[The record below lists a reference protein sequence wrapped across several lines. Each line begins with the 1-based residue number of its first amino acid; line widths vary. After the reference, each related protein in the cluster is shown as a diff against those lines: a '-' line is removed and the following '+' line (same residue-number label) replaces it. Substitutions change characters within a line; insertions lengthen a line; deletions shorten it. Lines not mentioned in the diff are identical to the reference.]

1 MQPEKLHHALLISVI
16 EKLKPGHGKQIPS
29 AKGRL
34 MGIPLTAHLADE
46 LHLRDDVEAVVLH
59 AALRTADT
67 LVAATVLASLVTN
80 SQQTLSSLHLL
91 LVILT
96 EHHLH

>member
-34 MGIPLTAHLADE
+34 MGIPLTAHLLDE
-46 LHLRDDVEAVVLH
+46 LHLRDDVVAV
-59 AALRTADT
+59 ALRAAFWTANT
-67 LVAATVLASLVTN
+67 LLAATVLASLVTN
-80 SQQTLSSLHLL
+80 SQQTLPFLD
-91 LVILT
+91 LVLEILT
-96 EHHLH
+96 ENHLI